1 MEVIYGWY
9 LSHQDA
15 IAENSPIPS
24 GSPRRVSPCP
34 ECYYCPECADT
45 VVTVSVNVQT
55 EEEEEELD
63 DDDVVDIFEGMQT
76 TAV

>member
-34 ECYYCPECADT
+34 ECADT
-45 VVTVSVNVQT
+45 IVTVSVNVQT
-55 EEEEEELD
+55 EEEEEQENN
-63 DDDVVDIFEGMQT
+63 VVDIFEGMQT

>member
-24 GSPRRVSPCP
+24 KVSPCP

-55 EEEEEELD
+55 EEEEGEQE